1 MDPWYDYLA
10 FPVAPLVLL
19 GQFLALFSRRWRRV
33 VSAVGTVAVFAMLSL
48 VSVLPSGEGADIV
61 KAYSCSGC
69 LWISFFWE
77 WRSCFRSRLD
87 RAVTIRSKWK
97 WDAARCETR

>member
-48 VSVLPSGEGADIV
+48 VSVLPSGEGADIGEGLLLFWLLV
-61 KAYSCSGC
+61 DLLLLGVAFLLPKPTRSGGNDK
-69 LWISFFWE
+69 E
-77 WRSCFRSRLD
+77 QVEVGRRE
-87 RAVTIRSKWK
+87 V
-97 WDAARCETR
+97 